1 VSGPRVLVVDDS
13 EVTRTLLV
21 RTLER
26 AGFAVISAKDGAE
39 GAVVALKERP
49 AVVVT
54 DLEMPLMDGYQ
65 LLRLLK
71 HEPASASIPVLILTS
86 HGEAPSRFWGL
97 HTGADAYLTKN
108 YDSAELVSTVS
119 RLARQAAPS
128 PPPGSVAPT
137 SPLEVLARVAHQLD
151 ATLLRTTLVNAL
163 LEKGLQPA
171 DVHGANQAAAAVVAE
186 VVDADLLAVAL
197 AEPDT
202 VTLDL
207 VLGRPLSLQPME
219 RCASAVLAALN
230 PTPGVIIDT
239 IVTGE
244 QDGVGTANPD
254 ELAFFPLP
262 LRGAGGVL
270 AVLPRDP
277 QQFASLSRPLV
288 ESLVPHLA
296 LVLDNARL
304 AQRLH
309 ELSTIDGLTR
319 ALNHRAIHERLGE
332 ELERASR
339 YHHPVTVVLAD
350 LDFFKRVNDTHGH
363 LTGDAVLR
371 GAALA
376 MRRTLRDSDA
386 LGRYGGEEFL
396 ALLPETELEAGRQA
410 AERLRRGLSTL
421 RVPLPGGE
429 TIGVTASFGVAAA
442 TELGEG
448 VSADSLVT
456 LADTRLYQA
465 KSAGRNCVR
474 P

>member
-1 VSGPRVLVVDDS
+1 MSGPRILVVDDS
-13 EVTRTLLV
+13 DVTRTLLV

-26 AGFAVISAKDGAE
+26 AGFEVLVAKDGAE

-71 HEPASASIPVLILTS
+71 HEPVSASIPVLILTS

-97 HTGADAYLTKN
+97 RTGADAYLTKN

-119 RLARQAAPS
+119 RLARQPAPA
-128 PPPGSVAPT
+128 PPAGITAPG

-151 ATLLRTTLVNAL
+151 TTLLRSTLVNAL

-171 DVHGANQAAAAVVAE
+171 DVHGTNQAAAGVVAQ
-186 VVDADLLAVAL
+186 VVDADLLAIGIS
-197 AEPDT
+197 EPDN

-207 VLGRPLSLQPME
+207 VLVRPLSLKPVE
-219 RCASAVLAALN
+219 RCASAVLGELH
-230 PTPGVIIDT
+230 PTPGAVVDP
-239 IVTGE
+239 VMTGE
-244 QDGVGTANPD
+244 RDGTGGANPED
-254 ELAFFPLP
+254 LVFFPLP
-262 LRGAGGVL
+262 LRGAGGIL
-270 AVLPRDP
+270 AVLPCDP
-277 QQFASLSRPLV
+277 YLFAALSRPLV
-288 ESLVPHLA
+288 ESLLPHLA
-296 LVLDNARL
+296 LILDNARL
-304 AQRLH
+304 SQRLH

-332 ELERASR
+332 ELERARR
-339 YHHPVTVVLAD
+339 YRHAVTVVLAD
-350 LDFFKRVNDTHGH
+350 LDLFKRVNDTHGH
-363 LTGDAVLR
+363 LVGDAVLR

-396 ALLPETELEAGRQA
+396 AVLPETELEAGRQA
-410 AERLRRGLSTL
+410 AERLRHALDTL
-421 RVPLPGGE
+421 RVPLPTSGAVA
-429 TIGVTASFGVAAA
+429 ITASFGVAAA
-442 TELGEG
+442 TELGAG
-448 VSADSLVT
+448 GTADSLVS